1 MISLRIP
8 QTNQDRHSDLKTKSK
23 NVVIHRQVPLPVPC
37 YDLLPLTESALGP
50 LKIAGTSGIPSSL
63 ELTGGEYKTQ
73 EHVHRALADTR
84 LLAIPA
90 SRGRVSD
97 LDPN

>member
-1 MISLRIP
+1 MIHGQL
-8 QTNQDRHSDLKTKSK
+8 
-23 NVVIHRQVPLPVPC
+23 PLPVPC
-37 YDLLPLTESALGP
+37 YDFVPLTEPSLNPPNGGPSA
-50 LKIAGTSGIPSSL
+50 IPSL
-63 ELTGGEYKTQ
+63 LNVTGGEYKAQ
-73 EHVHRALADTR
+73 EHIHRAIADTR